1 MDKQDQINE
10 LIKRI
15 RYNQGEALHYAEQ
28 CDESADGMAMWVE
41 LKSWYEG
48 RTSAFRIALALI
60 DPDNKEVF

>member
-15 RYNQGEALHYAEQ
+15 RYNEGEAKHYQEKAN
-28 CDESADGMAMWVE
+28 ESENPAMWVE

-48 RTSAFRIALALI
+48 RVSAFRIALSMI
-60 DPDNKEVF
+60 DPGNKEVF